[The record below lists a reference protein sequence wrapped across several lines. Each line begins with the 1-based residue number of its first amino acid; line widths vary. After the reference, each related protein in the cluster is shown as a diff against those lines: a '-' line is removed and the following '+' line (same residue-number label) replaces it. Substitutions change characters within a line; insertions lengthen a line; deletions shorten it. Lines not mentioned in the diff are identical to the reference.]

1 MSPSPNDGRALQ
13 RLLDE
18 LGRLPG
24 IGPKSAQRIAY
35 YLLEADAE
43 EARRLAQAILEVKQ
57 RVHFC
62 PVCFSYA
69 TRETCDVCSDSS
81 RDRVSICVVSE
92 PRDVQA
98 IERTGSYHGLYHVL
112 GGVISPMDKVGP
124 EQLHVRELLQRLAD
138 GEVKEVILA
147 TNPDVEGETTATYLS
162 RVIRPLGV
170 RVTRL
175 ASGLPVG
182 GDLEYADE
190 VTLGRAIEARREV

>member
-57 RVHFC
+57 QVHFC

-81 RDRVSICVVSE
+81 RDRASICVVSE

-138 GEVKEVILA
+138 GEVKGGHSGHQPRRRGERPPQRTSRASSGPLA
-147 TNPDVEGETTATYLS
+147 CA
-162 RVIRPLGV
+162 
-170 RVTRL
+170 
-175 ASGLPVG
+175 
-182 GDLEYADE
+182 
-190 VTLGRAIEARREV
+190 

>member
-57 RVHFC
+57 QVHFC

-69 TRETCDVCSDSS
+69 VRSMAWTS
-81 RDRVSICVVSE
+81 R
-92 PRDVQA
+92 
-98 IERTGSYHGLYHVL
+98 GS
-112 GGVISPMDKVGP
+112 
-124 EQLHVRELLQRLAD
+124 
-138 GEVKEVILA
+138 
-147 TNPDVEGETTATYLS
+147 ETTQMEARSREESEQTSHVS
-162 RVIRPLGV
+162 RV
-170 RVTRL
+170 
-175 ASGLPVG
+175 A
-182 GDLEYADE
+182 
-190 VTLGRAIEARREV
+190 

>member
-57 RVHFC
+57 QVHFC

-98 IERTGSYHGLYHVL
+98 IE
-112 GGVISPMDKVGP
+112 
-124 EQLHVRELLQRLAD
+124 
-138 GEVKEVILA
+138 
-147 TNPDVEGETTATYLS
+147 LS
-162 RVIRPLGV
+162 LIH
-170 RVTRL
+170 
-175 ASGLPVG
+175 
-182 GDLEYADE
+182 
-190 VTLGRAIEARREV
+190 I